1 MTRRALI
8 TGIAG
13 QDGSY
18 LAELLLLEGYEV
30 YGVVRPGAGPFPNLG
45 EVADRIELLEA
56 DLLHRTSLVQ
66 ALQAARPREVYNL
79 AAPSF
84 VPVRISARRDR
95 SVLRGRARRASTC
108 QMTRGTKAS
117 AAAT

>member
-1 MTRRALI
+1 MRALI

-18 LAELLLLEGYEV
+18 LAELLLKKGYAV
-30 YGVVRPGAGPFPNLG
+30 YGVVRPGTGPFPNL
-45 EVADRIELLEA
+45 EAVVDRIELLEA

-66 ALQAARPREVYNL
+66 ALRAVRPREAFNL

-84 VPVRISARRDR
+84 VPVSWDR
-95 SVLRGRARRASTC
+95 PIEPAEF
-108 QMTRGTKAS
+108 
-117 AAAT
+117 AAVAPTS